1 MVAMCVQLS
10 AGGINTSAAARCV
23 VPTLSTS
30 SDTCRTQFQDCNISL
45 DQLTESI
52 KSFKCLYE
60 TLVDDD
66 DGRLEYLTFH
76 CFSLIYVVFS

>member
-1 MVAMCVQLS
+1 MQLS
-10 AGGINTSAAARCV
+10 ADGINTSAAARCA
-23 VPTLSTS
+23 VPTLSAS
-30 SDTCRTQFQDCNISL
+30 NDTCRTQFQDCNISL

-66 DGRLEYLTFH
+66 DGRLDYLYFR
-76 CFSLIYVVFS
+76 CFSLISVVFP